1 MCSNK
6 IKLESLNASTSL
18 MLRAGNTLWKNIFD
32 TLCTRYENMTVF
44 KIVTVRSAGNISNK
58 LKSVVYNFIQNVSS
72 PAILLE

>member
-1 MCSNK
+1 MCINK

-18 MLRAGNTLWKNIFD
+18 MLRAGNTLWKIFLKSCVPD
-32 TLCTRYENMTVF
+32 TNMTVF

-58 LKSVVYNFIQNVSS
+58 LKSMVYNFIQNVSS